1 MDPKFTQSFI
11 PKKPVV
17 LQGRVGHTTRRQTAL
32 MPFVGGIIFL
42 LVLVGSVGVFSY
54 QQYLLKHISDL
65 DSKLVKA
72 QSSLDSDEVVDT
84 LIALDGRLKSAHKL
98 LLEHI
103 STTAF
108 FELLQSLTLQNV
120 QFTDF
125 SYTINNLESG
135 IGVEMR
141 GRAKNYAT
149 LVLQSDV
156 LNESE
161 QVKNSTFSDLDLDN
175 EGNVLF
181 RLSVVFDAKS
191 LLYKDSLQSL
201 SFGGF
206 PY

>member
-11 PKKPVV
+11 PKKPIVA
-17 LQGRVGHTTRRQTAL
+17 QGRVDHTVHRQTAL
-32 MPFVGGIIFL
+32 MPFVGTVIFVLAL
-42 LVLVGSVGVFSY
+42 LASGGVFGY
-54 QQYLLKHISDL
+54 QQYLVQQIKDL
-65 DSKLVKA
+65 DSKLVQA

-84 LIALDGRLKSAHKL
+84 LIALDGRLKSAHKI

-120 QFTDF
+120 QFTSF
-125 SYTINNLESG
+125 SYTISSLEGG
-135 IGVEMR
+135 IVIEMK
-141 GRAKNYAT
+141 GKAKNYAT

-156 LNESE
+156 LDESE
-161 QVKNSTFSDLDLDN
+161 QVKSSTFANLDLDG

-181 RLSVVFDAKS
+181 SLNIVFDAKS

-201 SFGGF
+201 SFSGF